1 MRPPQPSLA
10 PHLLPDAPAVLC
22 GARLMA
28 QVNVTYADDLVAA
41 LDRVAAA
48 RRMARPE
55 LLRAIALEAVEAYD
69 TGWLAFRR
77 ENGPRLDASISG
89 LVVQLRDALTEIARM
104 QNDNIRFQKR
114 LVEAFTG
121 SEKTVGAALERVW
134 AHIRALNVE
143 NFKPFVDE
151 LDGLIEHM
159 EAAEERTQAAV
170 AEELSAIHERLD
182 AVLKAAGEAKV
193 QHNLVL
199 GDNRTLS
206 FWFLLRMSWLV
217 GALSVLLFLLFA
229 QWSQPMALFVSTGL
243 INTDERVCLLVN
255 WKGGVEDC
263 RLPSEMRE
271 RALARI
277 AAEAEKP
284 DKPEA
289 DKLEKP
295 KGTRK

>member
-1 MRPPQPSLA
+1 
-10 PHLLPDAPAVLC
+10 
-22 GARLMA
+22 MA

-55 LLRAIALEAVEAYD
+55 LLRAIALEAVEAHEA
-69 TGWLAFRR
+69 GRLAFRR
-77 ENGPRLDASISG
+77 EDGPRLDASISG

-151 LDGLIEHM
+151 LDGLIEHL
-159 EAAEERTQAAV
+159 EAAEERVQAAV
-170 AEELSAIHERLD
+170 NVKLTAIEERLD
-182 AVLKAAGEAKV
+182 KVLKVAGEARV

-243 INTDERVCLLVN
+243 INTDERVCQLVN

-263 RLPSEMRE
+263 LLPSEMRE

-277 AAEAEKP
+277 AAEAEEP

-289 DKLEKP
+289 YKSETP

>member
-1 MRPPQPSLA
+1 
-10 PHLLPDAPAVLC
+10 
-22 GARLMA
+22 MA

-55 LLRAIALEAVEAYD
+55 LLRAIAQEAVEAHD
-69 TGWLAFRR
+69 AWRLAFRR
-77 ENGPRLDASISG
+77 EDGPRLDASISG

-151 LDGLIEHM
+151 LDGLIEHL

-170 AEELSAIHERLD
+170 AEELSAIHQRLD
-182 AVLKAAGEAKV
+182 AVLRAAGEAKV

-255 WKGGVEDC
+255 WKGGVKDC
-263 RLPSEMRE
+263 LPPSEMRD

-277 AAEAEKP
+277 AAEAETAEP
-284 DKPEA
+284 DKPEG
-289 DKLEKP
+289 DKPENP
-295 KGTRK
+295 KGARK

>member
-1 MRPPQPSLA
+1 
-10 PHLLPDAPAVLC
+10 
-22 GARLMA
+22 MA

-55 LLRAIALEAVEAYD
+55 LLRAIALEAVEAHEA
-69 TGWLAFRR
+69 GRLAFRR
-77 ENGPRLDASISG
+77 EDGPRLDASISG

-151 LDGLIEHM
+151 LDGLIEHL
-159 EAAEERTQAAV
+159 ESAEERVQAAV
-170 AEELSAIHERLD
+170 NVKLTAIEERLD
-182 AVLKAAGEAKV
+182 KVLKVAGEARV

-199 GDNRTLS
+199 GDDRTLS
-206 FWFLLRMSWLV
+206 LRFLMRMAWLV
-217 GALSVLLFLLFA
+217 GLLWVVLFLVVA
-229 QWSQPMALFVSTGL
+229 QWSQPVALYVASGL
-243 INTDERVCLLVN
+243 INTDERLCRLVN
-255 WKGGVEDC
+255 WRVGGEDC
-263 RLPSEMRE
+263 RVPEDARKK
-271 RALARI
+271 ALMVIAAAAEDEKK
-277 AAEAEKP
+277 AAEA
-284 DKPEA
+284 PEEPM
-289 DKLEKP
+289 DS
-295 KGTRK
+295 RK